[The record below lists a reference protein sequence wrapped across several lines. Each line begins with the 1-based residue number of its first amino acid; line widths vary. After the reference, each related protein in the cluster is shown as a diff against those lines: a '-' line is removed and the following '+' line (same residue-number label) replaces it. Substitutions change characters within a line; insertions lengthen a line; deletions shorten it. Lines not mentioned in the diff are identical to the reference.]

1 LNEQS
6 GVGGEEPVSG
16 ELGERVRA
24 LVAAAEGMAA
34 AVRSDADSY
43 AESRRREADIE
54 AERRLREASE
64 QADALLAERLSRIS
78 DLSDRILGRAEA
90 VLDRL
95 DQAEEVRGRLE
106 ALTQAL
112 GETAER
118 VARELGETTSQAPG
132 EPPAVPVLVQDE
144 DDDDEEH
151 PMAEEVR
158 PLRPPAERGPRPLRP
173 VGPDHVPRDE
183 PDTRLDDAR
192 LVALQMAVAGRS
204 RDEVSAHLRAAFDV
218 GDPDPILDHV
228 FAEGFPRTPPGR
240 GA

>member
-1 LNEQS
+1 LSEQS
-6 GVGGEEPVSG
+6 GVGGEESVSG

-24 LVAAAEGMAA
+24 LVAAAESMAS

-43 AESRRREADIE
+43 AQSRRREADIE

-78 DLSDRILGRAEA
+78 DLSDRILERAEA
-90 VLDRL
+90 VLERL
-95 DQAEEVRGRLE
+95 DQAEEVRGQLE

-118 VARELGETTSQAPG
+118 VARELGETTAYSPG
-132 EPPAVPVLVQDE
+132 DPPALPVLVEDEYQD
-144 DDDDEEH
+144 DAEEH
-151 PMAEEVR
+151 PMAEQVR
-158 PLRPPAERGPRPLRP
+158 PLRPPSDRGPRPLRP
-173 VGPDHVPRDE
+173 VVPDE
-183 PDTRLDDAR
+183 PGNRLDDAR
-192 LVALQMAVAGRS
+192 LVALQMAVAGRT
-204 RDEVSAHLRAAFDV
+204 RDEVSAHLRSAFDV

-228 FAEGFPRTPPGR
+228 FAEGFPPTPPRR